1 MLHLLPGILFWS
13 ALSEIRILSCYS
25 FLIRAIAIEKE
36 ELGKMWYARWGST
49 AKRKKELEET
59 IRKNEEKRDEIFKKN
74 DFLYRKIF

>member
-1 MLHLLPGILFWS
+1 
-13 ALSEIRILSCYS
+13 
-25 FLIRAIAIEKE
+25 
-36 ELGKMWYARWGST
+36 MWYARWGST